1 MKVALEDYS
10 DGKRKSF
17 QNKVSSELLG
27 YLELALPELASNLG
41 IRLLDNEG
49 ERKAFED
56 HLHKYFST
64 LSKDELIKELV
75 KATTRAEIS
84 AEMAKLVKSQMNYY
98 QAKYDDALNSR
109 LRSHKNRVL
118 GKAAVYKT
126 NNDCMDACFHA
137 LSKRL
142 KRPLE
147 ERDFPEFRFFLL
159 EKFPKRPFEQKT
171 RTKAEIKKLSPE
183 RQREAEIEAK
193 NDSWPDSTL
202 YNFFYKKIST
212 VK

>member
-1 MKVALEDYS
+1 MIDSKKTEKIKDAIASMKVALEDYS

-118 GKAAVYKT
+118 GKAAVY
-126 NNDCMDACFHA
+126 
-137 LSKRL
+137 
-142 KRPLE
+142 
-147 ERDFPEFRFFLL
+147 
-159 EKFPKRPFEQKT
+159 
-171 RTKAEIKKLSPE
+171 
-183 RQREAEIEAK
+183 
-193 NDSWPDSTL
+193 
-202 YNFFYKKIST
+202 
-212 VK
+212 